1 MTAQDQNRARRN
13 AERNRAYAAEA
24 ERHTM
29 AELLDVW
36 GIPLAGVIARCYSL
50 RTGGFLKVIP
60 AKPPNPAVQAPERVR
75 PAADLDSWMTA
86 LDGTKTSA
94 EVSALWG
101 VAVDTFQRRIRRL
114 RDAGYHPEWASP
126 PRRERAERKP
136 VARLPPLWPRESTP
150 AIAPAPITEEP
161 EHPKP
166 APYVGIANPP
176 SRWTALGVRNVLDVP
191 WRAFEAGVRVAFGWT
206 LQPHTLLTDEDAT
219 SILTLFGV
227 AVRSAA

>member
-13 AERNRAYAAEA
+13 AERNRARAAEA

-36 GIPLAGVIARCYSL
+36 NIPLAGVIARCYAL

-86 LDGTKTSA
+86 LDGTKTSR
-94 EVSALWG
+94 EVAAMWG
-101 VAVDTFQRRIRRL
+101 VAVDTFQKRIRRL
-114 RDAGYHPEWASP
+114 RDAGYHPEWLTP
-126 PRRERAERKP
+126 TRPKAERKRP
-136 VARLPPLWPRESTP
+136 APLPPLWPRDSSP
-150 AIAPAPITEEP
+150 AVAELGDIEP

-166 APYVGIANPP
+166 APYVGLALPP
-176 SRWTALGVRNVLDVP
+176 SRWCA
-191 WRAFEAGVRVAFGWT
+191 AGVCSVLGTTWAVFDVAVQAAFGWT
-206 LQPHTLLTDEDAT
+206 LRPETLLTDDDAT
-219 SILTLFGV
+219 AILSTFGV